1 MTIWYITDAARLGA
15 EHQALRDLAGRVDWL
30 SLNAPRLDGFGR
42 VCVDLEI
49 LANERAYNA
58 TLRYPHTFPHSPP
71 SVMPSEPESWSGHQY
86 GDGGELC
93 LEWGADNWVTD
104 LTGSHMV
111 ESAERLLT
119 GEAPQP
125 TGGLGQVPSRHETT
139 VGQTLRFRTHRLVVT
154 RAFAEQMRSLPSG
167 WSASGKLLWV
177 ENDKRRSILPVTLIP
192 DDGED
197 WIDASVPKALSSS
210 GTLHGTRVWCLPAGI
225 LTPRLESASA
235 MRAFMD
241 QHGYRAPSS
250 DTNQALDLLLTW
262 DDNGAQLRLFA
273 ADADEVYDVAVVEA
287 KGGDRLPP
295 SHRDLAARS
304 VGIVGCGS
312 AGSKLAVALARA
324 GVGHLVLVD
333 DDVLLPENLVRNELD
348 WTSVGDHKANAVA
361 KRIDLVAPGAVV
373 EVHLKRLAAQEASG
387 VADSVLYSL
396 QKCDLVIDATAEPS
410 VFNLLAGIA
419 SASRRPMLWL
429 EIFAGGF
436 GGLIARSR
444 PDLDPSPQRGRAAI
458 EAWCAAQ
465 GVSPPRVER
474 PYEASDEQGPMIA
487 DDADVTVIAAHAA
500 QMALDMLAAASPSA
514 FPNSAYLIG
523 LREKW
528 IFSQPF
534 HTHAI
539 ELGGPDASST
549 AADPK
554 MSADGLTLALTL
566 IKDFCA

>member
-1 MTIWYITDAARLGA
+1 MTIWYFTDAARLGA

-42 VCVDLEI
+42 VCVDIEI
-49 LANERAYNA
+49 SANERVYNA

-71 SVMPSEPESWSGHQY
+71 SVLPTERESWSGHQY

-104 LTGSHMV
+104 LTGAHMV
-111 ESAERLLT
+111 ESAERLLS
-119 GEAPQP
+119 GEAPKP
-125 TGGLGQVPSRHETT
+125 TGGLGRVPSRHETT
-139 VGQTLRFRTHRLVVT
+139 IGQTLRSRTHRLVIT
-154 RAFAEQMRSLPSG
+154 QAFAEQMRSLPDG
-167 WSASGKLLWV
+167 WTANGKLLWV
-177 ENDKRRSILPVTLIP
+177 ENDKRRSILPVRLVP

-197 WIDASVPKALSSS
+197 WIDASVPKALSGS
-210 GTLHGTRVWCLPAGI
+210 GTLHGMRVWRLPRGVKAPSPE
-225 LTPRLESASA
+225 TASE

-241 QHGYRAPSS
+241 QHSYCAPS
-250 DTNQALDLLLTW
+250 DDAGLLDLLLTW
-262 DDNGAQLRLFA
+262 DDNGAQLLLFA
-273 ADADEVYDVAVVEA
+273 ADSDEVYDVAMVEA
-287 KGGDRLPP
+287 QGGDRLPT
-295 SHRDLAARS
+295 SHRDLATKS

-312 AGSKLAVALARA
+312 AGSKIAVALARA
-324 GVGHLVLVD
+324 GVGRLVLVD

-387 VADSVLYSL
+387 VADGVLYSL
-396 QKCDLVIDATAEPS
+396 QKCDLVVDATAEPS

-419 SASRRPMLWL
+419 SMSKRSMLWL

-458 EAWCAAQ
+458 EAWCADR
-465 GVSPPRVER
+465 GVSPPRVDR
-474 PYEASDEQGPMIA
+474 PYEASDELGPMIA
-487 DDADVTVIAAHAA
+487 DDTDVSVIAAHAA
-500 QMALDMLAAASPSA
+500 QMALDMLAETSPSA

-528 IFSQPF
+528 IFTQPL

-539 ELGGPDASST
+539 DLGGPDAPSA

-554 MSADGLTLALTL
+554 TDADGLALALTL
-566 IKDFCA
+566 VKDFCA